1 LTTFKQILSIRSHK
15 GLYTIFSF
23 KTNLKVLKAQPDA
36 VNGRTDNTMTKRKVT
51 KGQTIIYQ
59 TLPIRYVCVI
69 DDNVVVTVWSFV
81 PQF

>member
-1 LTTFKQILSIRSHK
+1 MYNLLD
-15 GLYTIFSF
+15 LYTIFSF

-59 TLPIRYVCVI
+59 TLHIKLKI
-69 DDNVVVTVWSFV
+69 EHEHQTTDGELHKDNSSCNH
-81 PQF
+81 